1 MILRH
6 LTRADATRCAELE
19 QLLFPD
25 DGPWPRDAFVVEIAA
40 PYTVYLGVEEDGELI
55 GYAGMAVLG
64 PPEDPEFEIRTV
76 GVDPAHRRRGV
87 ARMLLEPLVR
97 AADERDSQ
105 MFLEVRTDNE
115 AALTLYES
123 YGFTRLAVRRK
134 YYPVSGADAYTMI
147 RKSRS
152 ER

>member
-1 MILRH
+1 MSSCLARRLVASLI
-6 LTRADATRCAELE
+6 D
-19 QLLFPD
+19 
-25 DGPWPRDAFVVEIAA
+25 VVLAYAVYFAVGA
-40 PYTVYLGVEEDGELI
+40 PE
-55 GYAGMAVLG
+55 
-64 PPEDPEFEIRTV
+64 PV